1 MNNKNKALL
10 QIIYK
15 KACQIYPLLEGSSE
29 NIGVVNIVTLR
40 AGILL

>member
-1 MNNKNKALL
+1 MSNKNKALL

-29 NIGVVNIVTLR
+29 NIGVVPYLNSI
-40 AGILL
+40 